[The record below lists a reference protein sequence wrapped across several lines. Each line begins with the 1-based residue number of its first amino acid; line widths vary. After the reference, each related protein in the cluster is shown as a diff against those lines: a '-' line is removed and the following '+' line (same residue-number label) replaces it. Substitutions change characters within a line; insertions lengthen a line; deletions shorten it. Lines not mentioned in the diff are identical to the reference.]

1 MTGIEPVSCDIWS
14 ARSANYATTT
24 LNFLYK
30 IVSTKI
36 EDLIKLRLDW
46 MDGSGIVGQ
55 FGDIFGDSR
64 KLGRVIK

>member
-36 EDLIKLRLDW
+36 EDLIKQVQQVVLK
-46 MDGSGIVGQ
+46 VT
-55 FGDIFGDSR
+55 F
-64 KLGRVIK
+64 